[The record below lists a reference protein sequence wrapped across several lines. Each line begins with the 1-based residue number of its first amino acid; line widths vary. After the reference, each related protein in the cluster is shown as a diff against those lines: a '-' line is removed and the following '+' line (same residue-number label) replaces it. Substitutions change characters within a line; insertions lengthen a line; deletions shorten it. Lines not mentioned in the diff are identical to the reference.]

1 MIGARSL
8 RWLVAGCLAL
18 GVGGCDGLLTS
29 PLPMGRIRIEARGRH
44 GEPLPGITALLYV
57 GYRPMGYLRTD
68 ARGMV
73 RYDDIPENVYGVY
86 MILPEEYAGWDE
98 VAGLPRRDLADGIR
112 VMAGTD
118 TTLRFEF
125 LRRGAG
131 TVVAYAIDEDSLPV
145 SGRLVTL
152 YRATGVVAEDTTDAA
167 GRVLFA
173 NVPMGVYGVFTNAP
187 PTFGVSASRGFVYRD
202 NLIIDHEHREVV
214 ALPLPRCGGTLTTR
228 VLDGTNAP
236 VAGARLTLYR
246 GPQFFRT
253 GTTDANGELRW
264 TRILCG
270 EYGVFVAPPVGYQSP
285 FARDTSYVDQLAIT
299 DLSTT
304 TVTLRAFRRP

>member
-29 PLPMGRIRIEARGRH
+29 PRPTGRIRIEARGRH

-68 ARGMV
+68 ARGTV
-73 RYDDIPENVYGVY
+73 RYDDIPENVYGVL
-86 MILPEEYAGWDE
+86 MVLPDEYVGWDE
-98 VAGLPRRDLADGIR
+98 VTTVPRRDLVDDIR
-112 VMAGTD
+112 VVAGTD
-118 TTLRFEF
+118 TTLHFEF
-125 LRRGAG
+125 LRRGTG

-145 SGRLVTL
+145 AGLLVTL
-152 YRATGVVAEDTTDAA
+152 YRSSGVVTQDTTDES
-167 GRVLFA
+167 GRVVFL
-173 NVPMGVYGVFTNAP
+173 NVPLGVYGVFTNAP
-187 PTFGVSASRGFVYRD
+187 PAFGVSGTRGLVYRD
-202 NLIIDHEHREVV
+202 NLIIDKDHWEVV
-214 ALPLPRCGGTLTTR
+214 ALPVPRCAGTLTTR
-228 VLDGTNAP
+228 VLDGADAP

-246 GPQFFRT
+246 GQQIFRT
-253 GTTDANGELRW
+253 GTTDATGNLRW
-264 TRILCG
+264 TRIFCG
-270 EYGVFVAPPVGYQSP
+270 EYGVSVVPPAGYQTP